1 MSDHSSFDSTSQ
13 TLSSQDSIF
22 QDSTSKNSA
31 SQNSAMQSNPTQD
44 IDDSQMH
51 SVANSAEMLV
61 EPDID
66 ALLDIADEASVTWVR
81 EQEQLDEVI
90 KALEVCGRVALDT
103 EFIKRDTYYPRLA
116 LVQLNT
122 GDHIYLLDAPQLQ
135 LAELWQALSEVD
147 VAIWHACGE
156 DLGIFYLLSGCPPL
170 TNIFDTQIA
179 LSYLTGQL
187 QMGYQQA
194 LDDQLDMHI
203 DKEQS
208 QSDWLQRPLSDE
220 QEQYAID
227 DVRFLPALYLSLEYN
242 LKKQGLYDYVWADC
256 QLYAYELYQTQH
268 VADDAMY
275 LTMADYRY
283 NSQQMA
289 ILQAV
294 ATWREE
300 LARAT
305 NQPRTFVI
313 KKQAVREIITEKPNS
328 MRELAHKTTMHRSML
343 RLYGEELLK
352 VIKEAKNLAPVEHPE
367 CLLPPYRSKNKV
379 LSKAVQQAIDA
390 QAERIGVPA
399 NVLMR
404 KKWLGQL
411 YEVIAFDK
419 DLAELPQGLKGW
431 RNDWVMQTL
440 IPVIK
445 KHKTELQQGM
455 GINV

>member
-1 MSDHSSFDSTSQ
+1 MSDHSDLSASANPF
-13 TLSSQDSIF
+13 LSSKTADSIDKVTHNS
-22 QDSTSKNSA
+22 QPNETIDSNSA
-31 SQNSAMQSNPTQD
+31 VLPS
-44 IDDSQMH
+44 
-51 SVANSAEMLV
+51 

-66 ALLDIADEASVTWVR
+66 ALLDVADELPVTWIK
-81 EQEQLDEVI
+81 QQYQLNEVI
-90 KALEVCGRVALDT
+90 DALESCGRVALDT
-103 EFIKRDTYYPRLA
+103 EFIRRDTYYPRLA

-122 GDHIYLLDAPQLQ
+122 GDHVYLVDAPQLQ
-135 LAELWQALSEVD
+135 LEELWQALSEVD

-208 QSDWLQRPLSDE
+208 QSDWLMRPLSDE

-227 DVRFLPALYLSLEYN
+227 DVRFLPALYLSLEHA
-242 LKKQGLYDYVWADC
+242 LKSQGLFDYVWADC
-256 QLYAYELYQTQH
+256 QLYAHDLYQAQH
-268 VADDAMY
+268 VEDEAMY

-289 ILQAV
+289 TLQAI

-313 KKQAVREIITEKPNS
+313 KKQAVREIITEKPSN
-328 MRELAHKTTMHRSML
+328 MRELAHKTTIHRSML
-343 RLYGEELLK
+343 RLYGDELMK
-352 VIKEAKNLAPVEHPE
+352 VINDAKMLAPVEHPP

-379 LSKAVQQAIDA
+379 LSKAVQEVVDKQSE
-390 QAERIGVPA
+390 QIGVPA

-419 DLAELPQGLKGW
+419 DLDELPQGLKGW
-431 RNDWVMQTL
+431 RNEWVTQIL
-440 IPVIK
+440 IPVIN
-445 KHKTELQQGM
+445 KHKVELKQGM
-455 GINV
+455 GINSK

>member
-1 MSDHSSFDSTSQ
+1 MSNPSLATKIQDDAPTTFSETATINNTDAHSTS
-13 TLSSQDSIF
+13 TALPS
-22 QDSTSKNSA
+22 
-31 SQNSAMQSNPTQD
+31 
-44 IDDSQMH
+44 
-51 SVANSAEMLV
+51 

-66 ALLDIADEASVTWVR
+66 ALLDIADELPITWVH
-81 EQEQLDEVI
+81 EQHQLDEVI
-90 KALEVCGRVALDT
+90 DALQGRGRVALDT

-122 GDHIYLLDAPQLQ
+122 GDHIYLLDAP
-135 LAELWQALSEVD
+135 ELVLSGVWQALSEVD

-156 DLGIFYLLSGCPPL
+156 DLGIFYLLSDCPPL

-208 QSDWLQRPLSDE
+208 QSDWLRRPLSDE

-227 DVRFLPALYLSLEYN
+227 DVRFLPALYLNLEYE

-256 QLYAYELYQTQH
+256 QLYAYELYENQH
-268 VADDAMY
+268 VEDEAMY

-283 NSQQMA
+283 KSQQMA

-294 ATWREE
+294 ATWREQ

-313 KKQAVREIITEKPNS
+313 KKQAVREIITEKPAN

-343 RLYGEELLK
+343 RLYGEELLN
-352 VIKEAKNLAPVEHPE
+352 VIKNARDLHPAEHPD
-367 CLLPPYRSKNKV
+367 LLPAPYRSKNKT
-379 LSKAVQQAIDA
+379 LSKAVQQAIEN
-390 QAERIGVPA
+390 QAEQTGIPA

-404 KKWLGQL
+404 KKWLSQL
-411 YEVIAFDK
+411 YEVIAYNK
-419 DLAELPQGLKGW
+419 DLTNLPKGLQGW
-431 RNDWVMQTL
+431 RHDWVKNIL
-440 IPVIK
+440 IPVIEE
-445 KHKTELQQGM
+445 HKAELQQGM
-455 GINV
+455 GVSA

>member
-1 MSDHSSFDSTSQ
+1 MSNHAVNASNLQEDSSYVVDESVTDESIQ
-13 TLSSQDSIF
+13 ASSGI
-22 QDSTSKNSA
+22 
-31 SQNSAMQSNPTQD
+31 D
-44 IDDSQMH
+44 IDILLET
-51 SVANSAEMLV
+51 AN
-61 EPDID
+61 
-66 ALLDIADEASVTWVR
+66 EAVVTWVR
-81 EQEQLDEVI
+81 EQAQLDEVI
-90 KALEVCGRVALDT
+90 EALATCGRVALDT

-135 LAELWQALSEVD
+135 LGELWQALSQVD

-194 LDDQLDMHI
+194 LADQLEIHI

-220 QEQYAID
+220 QERYAID
-227 DVRFLPALYLSLEYN
+227 DVRFLPALYLQLEDK
-242 LKKQGLYDYVWADC
+242 LKAQGLFDYVWADC
-256 QLYAYELYQTQH
+256 QLYASDLYEAQQ
-268 VADDAMY
+268 VEDDAMY

-283 NSQQMA
+283 TSEQMA
-289 ILQAV
+289 ILKAV
-294 ATWREE
+294 ATWREG

-328 MRELAHKTTMHRSML
+328 MRELAHKTTIHRSML

-352 VIKEAKNLAPVEHPE
+352 VIRDAKNLSPTEYPA

-379 LSKAVQQAIDA
+379 LSKAVQQAIDEHA
-390 QAERIGVPA
+390 KVLGIPA

-411 YEVIAFDK
+411 YEVIAFDQ
-419 DLAELPQGLKGW
+419 DMSNLPQGLKGW
-431 RNDWVMQTL
+431 RNEWVIQTL
-440 IPVIK
+440 IPVIE
-445 KHKTELQQGM
+445 KHKAELQQGM
-455 GINV
+455 GIRV

>member
-1 MSDHSSFDSTSQ
+1 MYNTASLES
-13 TLSSQDSIF
+13 
-22 QDSTSKNSA
+22 N
-31 SQNSAMQSNPTQD
+31 SQNALFADPIKQSSNTTASAALP
-44 IDDSQMH
+44 
-51 SVANSAEMLV
+51 A

-66 ALLDIADEASVTWVR
+66 ALLDIADEVTITWVR
-81 EQEQLDEVI
+81 QQSGLEEVI
-90 KALEVCGRVALDT
+90 QALATCGRVALDT

-116 LVQLNT
+116 LVQLNI
-122 GDHIYLLDAPQLQ
+122 GDHVYLLDAPQLQ
-135 LAELWQALSEVD
+135 LEDFWQALRKVD

-203 DKEQS
+203 DKEHS

-227 DVRFLPALYLSLEYN
+227 DVRFLPALYLSLEYE
-242 LKKQGLYDYVWADC
+242 LKKQGLYEYVWEDC
-256 QLYAYELYQTQH
+256 QLYASDLY
-268 VADDAMY
+268 DAQNVEDEQMY

-283 NSQQMA
+283 TSEQMA

-313 KKQAVREIITEKPNS
+313 KKQAVREIITEKPSN

-352 VIKEAKNLAPVEHPE
+352 VIKDAKNLHPAE
-367 CLLPPYRSKNKV
+367 YPDCLLPPYRSKNKV
-379 LSKAVQQAIDA
+379 LSKAVQQAIDD
-390 QAERIGVPA
+390 QAETIGVPA

-419 DLAELPQGLKGW
+419 DISELPEGLKGW
-431 RNDWVMQTL
+431 RKDWVMQTFIPL
-440 IPVIK
+440 IEA
-445 KHKTELQQGM
+445 HKTELQQGM

>member
-1 MSDHSSFDSTSQ
+1 VSDHSD
-13 TLSSQDSIF
+13 LSASANSSSSSETADSINVTDNS
-22 QDSTSKNSA
+22 QPNKSPDSNSA
-31 SQNSAMQSNPTQD
+31 VLLS
-44 IDDSQMH
+44 
-51 SVANSAEMLV
+51 EL
-61 EPDID
+61 DID
-66 ALLDIADEASVTWVR
+66 ALLDVADDLPVTWIK
-81 EQEQLDEVI
+81 EQYQLDEVI
-90 KALEVCGRVALDT
+90 DALEGCGRVALDT

-122 GDHIYLLDAPQLQ
+122 GGHIYLVDAPQLQ
-135 LAELWQALSEVD
+135 LNELWQALSEVD

-208 QSDWLQRPLSDE
+208 QSDWLMRPLSDE

-227 DVRFLPALYLSLEYN
+227 DVRFLPALYLSLEHA
-242 LKKQGLYDYVWADC
+242 LKSQGLFDYVWADC
-256 QLYAYELYQTQH
+256 QLYAHDLYQAQH
-268 VADDAMY
+268 VEDEAMY

-294 ATWREE
+294 ATWREG

-313 KKQAVREIITEKPNS
+313 KKQAVREIITEKPSN
-328 MRELAHKTTMHRSML
+328 MRELAHKTTIHRSML
-343 RLYGEELLK
+343 RLYGDELMK
-352 VIKEAKNLAPVEHPE
+352 VINDAKMLAPVEHPL

-379 LSKAVQQAIDA
+379 LSKAVQEAVDKQSE
-390 QAERIGVPA
+390 QIGVPA

-419 DLAELPQGLKGW
+419 DLGELPQGLKGW
-431 RNDWVMQTL
+431 RNEWVTQIL
-440 IPVIK
+440 IPVLRCIK
-445 KHKTELQQGM
+445 L
-455 GINV
+455 N

>member
-1 MSDHSSFDSTSQ
+1 MSNHAVNASNLQEDSS
-13 TLSSQDSIF
+13 SSYVVDESVTDESI
-22 QDSTSKNSA
+22 QA
-31 SQNSAMQSNPTQD
+31 SSGID
-44 IDDSQMH
+44 IDILLET
-51 SVANSAEMLV
+51 AN
-61 EPDID
+61 
-66 ALLDIADEASVTWVR
+66 EAVVTWVR
-81 EQEQLDEVI
+81 EQDQLDEVI
-90 KALEVCGRVALDT
+90 DVLATCGRVALDT

-135 LAELWQALSEVD
+135 LGELWQALSQVD

-194 LDDQLDMHI
+194 LADQLEIHI

-220 QEQYAID
+220 QERYAID
-227 DVRFLPALYLSLEYN
+227 DVRFLPALYLQLEDK
-242 LKKQGLYDYVWADC
+242 LKAQGLFDYVWADC
-256 QLYAYELYQTQH
+256 QLYASDLYEAQH
-268 VADDAMY
+268 VEDDAMY

-283 NSQQMA
+283 TSEQMA
-289 ILQAV
+289 ILKAV
-294 ATWREE
+294 ATWREG

-328 MRELAHKTTMHRSML
+328 MRELAHKTTIHRSML

-352 VIKEAKNLAPVEHPE
+352 VIRDAKNLSPTEYPA

-379 LSKAVQQAIDA
+379 LSKAVQQAIDEHA
-390 QAERIGVPA
+390 KVLGIPA

-411 YEVIAFDK
+411 YEVIAFDQ
-419 DLAELPQGLKGW
+419 DMSNLPQGLKGW
-431 RNDWVMQTL
+431 RNEWVIQTL
-440 IPVIK
+440 IPVIE
-445 KHKTELQQGM
+445 KHKAELQQGM
-455 GINV
+455 GIRV

>member
-1 MSDHSSFDSTSQ
+1 MSDHSLASNAQSHHSH
-13 TLSSQDSIF
+13 SSITTDNIVTTDSI
-22 QDSTSKNSA
+22 
-31 SQNSAMQSNPTQD
+31 QNSSHHTAPK
-44 IDDSQMH
+44 DS
-51 SVANSAEMLV
+51 VCANDASIMLPS

-66 ALLDIADEASVTWVR
+66 ALLDAADELPVTWIK
-81 EQEQLDEVI
+81 QQYQLNEVI
-90 KALEVCGRVALDT
+90 DALDGCGRVALDT

-116 LVQLNT
+116 LVQINT

-135 LAELWQALSEVD
+135 LGELWQALSEVD

-156 DLGIFYLLSGCPPL
+156 DLGIFYLLSDCPPL

-203 DKEQS
+203 DKAHS
-208 QSDWLQRPLSDE
+208 QSDWLKRPLSDE

-227 DVRFLPALYLSLEYN
+227 DVRFLPALYLSIEHA
-242 LKKQGLYDYVWADC
+242 LKSQGLYDYVWADC
-256 QLYAYELYQTQH
+256 QLYAHELYKAQN
-268 VADDAMY
+268 VEDEDMY

-283 NSQQMA
+283 TAEQMA

-313 KKQAVREIITEKPNS
+313 KKQAVREIITEKPSN
-328 MRELAHKTTMHRSML
+328 MRELAHKTTIHRSML
-343 RLYGEELLK
+343 RLYGDELMT
-352 VIKEAKNLAPVEHPE
+352 VINKAKMLSPTEYPA

-379 LSKAVQQAIDA
+379 LSKAVEVAI
-390 QAERIGVPA
+390 AERAEQIGVPE

-419 DLAELPQGLKGW
+419 DLSELPQRLTDW
-431 RNDWVMQTL
+431 RYEWVTQTL
-440 IPVIK
+440 IPVIEM
-445 KHKTELQQGM
+445 HKTELQQGM

>member
-1 MSDHSSFDSTSQ
+1 MSNNASLASTA
-13 TLSSQDSIF
+13 
-22 QDSTSKNSA
+22 ST
-31 SQNSAMQSNPTQD
+31 QSNRADNTAATDDASKQSINTD
-44 IDDSQMH
+44 IASTA
-51 SVANSAEMLV
+51 VPP
-61 EPDID
+61 EPNID
-66 ALLDIADEASVTWVR
+66 ALLDIADEVAITWVR
-81 EQEQLDEVI
+81 EQDGLAEVI
-90 KALEVCGRVALDT
+90 DALATCGRVALDT

-122 GDHIYLLDAPQLQ
+122 GNHVYLLDALQLQ
-135 LAELWQALSEVD
+135 LADFWQALSEVD

-227 DVRFLPALYLSLEYN
+227 DVRFLPALYLSLEYE
-242 LKKQGLYDYVWADC
+242 LKKQGLFEYVWADC
-256 QLYAYELYQTQH
+256 QLYASDLYDAQH
-268 VADDAMY
+268 VEDEAMY

-289 ILQAV
+289 ILKAV

-300 LARAT
+300 LARST

-313 KKQAVREIITEKPNS
+313 KKQAVREIITEKPTS

-352 VIKEAKNLAPVEHPE
+352 VIKEAKNLHPAE
-367 CLLPPYRSKNKV
+367 YPDCLLPPYRSKNKV
-379 LSKAVQQAIDA
+379 LSKAVQQAIDE
-390 QAERIGVPA
+390 QAEAIGVPA

-419 DLAELPQGLKGW
+419 DLSKLPEGLKGW
-431 RNDWVMQTL
+431 RNEWVTQTL
-440 IPVIK
+440 IPVIE

-455 GINV
+455 GVK

>member
-1 MSDHSSFDSTSQ
+1 MSNHVPTASSAAT
-13 TLSSQDSIF
+13 
-22 QDSTSKNSA
+22 
-31 SQNSAMQSNPTQD
+31 QSNLADNTAA
-44 IDDSQMH
+44 IDDSSKQ
-51 SVANSAEMLV
+51 SVNTEIASAAV
-61 EPDID
+61 PPEPNID
-66 ALLDIADEASVTWVR
+66 ALLDIADEVAITWVR
-81 EQEQLDEVI
+81 EQDGLAEVI
-90 KALEVCGRVALDT
+90 DALATCGRVALDT

-135 LAELWQALSEVD
+135 LGDFWQALSEVD

-194 LDDQLDMHI
+194 LDDQLEMHI

-227 DVRFLPALYLSLEYN
+227 DVRFLPALYLSLEYE
-242 LKKQGLYDYVWADC
+242 LKKQGLFEYVWADC
-256 QLYAYELYQTQH
+256 QLYASDLYDAQH
-268 VADDAMY
+268 VEDEAMY

-289 ILQAV
+289 ILKGV

-300 LARAT
+300 LARST

-313 KKQAVREIITEKPNS
+313 KKQAVREIITEKPSN

-352 VIKEAKNLAPVEHPE
+352 VIKEAKNLHPAE
-367 CLLPPYRSKNKV
+367 YPDCLLPPYRSKNKV
-379 LSKAVQQAIDA
+379 LSKAVQQAIDE
-390 QAERIGVPA
+390 QAEAIGVPA

-419 DLAELPQGLKGW
+419 NLSELPEGLKGW
-431 RNDWVMQTL
+431 RNEWVTQTL
-440 IPVIK
+440 IPVIN

>member
-1 MSDHSSFDSTSQ
+1 MSNHVSKASSTS
-13 TLSSQDSIF
+13 TV
-22 QDSTSKNSA
+22 ST
-31 SQNSAMQSNPTQD
+31 QSNNLENAVSYDNLAQQATNVATQ
-44 IDDSQMH
+44 
-51 SVANSAEMLV
+51 SADLPP
-61 EPDID
+61 EPNID
-66 ALLDIADEASVTWVR
+66 ALLDAADDAAVTWVR
-81 EQEQLDEVI
+81 KQDDLAEVI
-90 KALEVCGRVALDT
+90 EALATCGRVALDT

-122 GDHIYLLDAPQLQ
+122 GNHVYLLDAPQLQ
-135 LAELWQALSEVD
+135 LAELWEALAKVD
-147 VAIWHACGE
+147 LAIWHACGE
-156 DLGIFYLLSGCPPL
+156 DLGIFYLLSDCPPL

-227 DVRFLPALYLSLEYN
+227 DVRFLPALYLSLEYE
-242 LKKQGLYDYVWADC
+242 LKKQGLFEYVWADC
-256 QLYAYELYQTQH
+256 QLYASDLYDAQH
-268 VADDAMY
+268 VADDEMY

-283 NSQQMA
+283 TSEQMA

-313 KKQAVREIITEKPNS
+313 KKQAVREIITEKPSN

-352 VIKEAKNLAPVEHPE
+352 VIKEAKNLHPAEHPD

-404 KKWLGQL
+404 KKWLAQL

-419 DLAELPQGLKGW
+419 DLSELPEGLKGW
-431 RNDWVMQTL
+431 RNEWVMQTL
-440 IPVIK
+440 IPVIEE
-445 KHKTELQQGM
+445 HKTELQQGM
-455 GINV
+455 GINVR

>member
-1 MSDHSSFDSTSQ
+1 MSNSSLTTLTTSQ
-13 TLSSQDSIF
+13 DDIATDNNTIKPLDNPAI
-22 QDSTSKNSA
+22 SA
-31 SQNSAMQSNPTQD
+31 SNALPTK
-44 IDDSQMH
+44 
-51 SVANSAEMLV
+51 
-61 EPDID
+61 PDID
-66 ALLDIADEASVTWVR
+66 ALLDSADELPVTWIK
-81 EQEQLDEVI
+81 EQSQLTPVI
-90 KALEVCGRVALDT
+90 EALKSCGRVALDT

-116 LVQLNT
+116 LVQINV
-122 GDHIYLLDAPQLQ
+122 GEHIYLLDAPQLQ
-135 LAELWQALSEVD
+135 LQDVWQALSAVD

-156 DLGIFYLLSGCPPL
+156 DLGIFYLLSDCPPL

-208 QSDWLQRPLSDE
+208 QSDWLRRPLSDE

-227 DVRFLPALYLSLEYN
+227 DVRFLPALYLSLEYE
-242 LKKQGLYDYVWADC
+242 LKKQGLYEYVWADC
-256 QLYAYELYQTQH
+256 QLYAQELYDSQQ
-268 VADDAMY
+268 VADEDMY

-283 NSQQMA
+283 DTQQMA

-294 ATWREE
+294 ASWREQ

-313 KKQAVREIITEKPNS
+313 KKQAVREIITEKPKS

-352 VIKEAKNLAPVEHPE
+352 EIKQAQQLAPAERPPR
-367 CLLPPYRSKNKV
+367 LPAPYRSKNKA
-379 LSKAVQQAIDA
+379 LSKAVQHATQI
-390 QAERIGVPA
+390 QAEKIGIPA

-404 KKWLGQL
+404 KKWLHQL
-411 YEVIAFDK
+411 YEVIAYDK
-419 DLAELPQGLKGW
+419 DLADLPEGLQGW
-431 RNDWVMQTL
+431 RHEWVMQTL
-440 IPVIK
+440 IPVIEE
-445 KHKTELQQGM
+445 HKAELKQGM
-455 GINV
+455 GVKG

>member
-1 MSDHSSFDSTSQ
+1 MSNHISTAVTPSNHSKPAATADEP
-13 TLSSQDSIF
+13 
-22 QDSTSKNSA
+22 
-31 SQNSAMQSNPTQD
+31 AMPVNTGAG
-44 IDDSQMH
+44 
-51 SVANSAEMLV
+51 SVDLPPK
-61 EPDID
+61 PDID
-66 ALLDIADEASVTWVR
+66 ALLDIAEDADVTWVR
-81 EQEQLDEVI
+81 EQEGLADVI
-90 KALEVCGRVALDT
+90 EALATCGRVALDT

-122 GDHIYLLDAPQLQ
+122 GDHIYLLDAPRLQ
-135 LAELWQALSEVD
+135 LDEFWQALMKVD

-227 DVRFLPALYLSLEYN
+227 DVRFLPALYLSLEYE
-242 LKKQGLYDYVWADC
+242 LKKQDLFDYVWADC
-256 QLYAYELYQTQH
+256 QLYASDLYDAQH
-268 VADDAMY
+268 VADDEMY

-283 NSQQMA
+283 TSEQMA

-313 KKQAVREIITEKPNS
+313 KKQAVREIITEKPSS

-352 VIKEAKNLAPVEHPE
+352 VIKEAKNLHPAEHPA

-379 LSKAVQQAIDA
+379 LSKAVQQAIDTH
-390 QAERIGVPA
+390 AEKIGVPA

-404 KKWLGQL
+404 KKWLAQL
-411 YEVIAFDK
+411 YEIIAFDK
-419 DLAELPQGLKGW
+419 DLTELPEGLKGW
-431 RNDWVMQTL
+431 RNEWVMQTL

-445 KHKTELQQGM
+445 GHKTELQQGM
-455 GINV
+455 GIKA

>member
-1 MSDHSSFDSTSQ
+1 MSNNASLASTA
-13 TLSSQDSIF
+13 
-22 QDSTSKNSA
+22 ST
-31 SQNSAMQSNPTQD
+31 QSNRADNTAATDDASKQSINTD
-44 IDDSQMH
+44 IASTA
-51 SVANSAEMLV
+51 VPP
-61 EPDID
+61 EPNID
-66 ALLDIADEASVTWVR
+66 ALLDIADEVAITWVR
-81 EQEQLDEVI
+81 EQDGLAEVI
-90 KALEVCGRVALDT
+90 DALATCGRVALDT

-122 GDHIYLLDAPQLQ
+122 GNHVYLLDAPQLQ
-135 LAELWQALSEVD
+135 LADFWQALSEVD

-227 DVRFLPALYLSLEYN
+227 DVRFLPALYLSLEYE
-242 LKKQGLYDYVWADC
+242 LKKQGLFEYVWADC
-256 QLYAYELYQTQH
+256 QLYASDLYDAQH
-268 VADDAMY
+268 VEDEAMY

-289 ILQAV
+289 ILKAV

-300 LARAT
+300 LARST

-313 KKQAVREIITEKPNS
+313 KKQAVREIITEKPTS

-352 VIKEAKNLAPVEHPE
+352 VIKEAKNLHPAE
-367 CLLPPYRSKNKV
+367 YPDCLLPPYRSKNKV
-379 LSKAVQQAIDA
+379 LSKAVQQAIDE
-390 QAERIGVPA
+390 QAEAIGVPA

-419 DLAELPQGLKGW
+419 DLSKLPEGLKGW
-431 RNDWVMQTL
+431 RNEWVTQTL
-440 IPVIK
+440 IPVIE

-455 GINV
+455 GVK

>member
-1 MSDHSSFDSTSQ
+1 VSNTAPTESNLQNTF
-13 TLSSQDSIF
+13 
-22 QDSTSKNSA
+22 SA
-31 SQNSAMQSNPTQD
+31 DEVQ
-44 IDDSQMH
+44 H
-51 SVANSAEMLV
+51 SVNPAKLVDLPV

-66 ALLDIADEASVTWVR
+66 ALLDIADEVAVTWVR
-81 EQEQLDEVI
+81 KQSQLDEVI
-90 KALEVCGRVALDT
+90 EALATCGRVALDT

-116 LVQLNT
+116 LIQLNT
-122 GDHIYLLDAPQLQ
+122 GNHVYLLDAPQLQ
-135 LAELWQALSEVD
+135 LSELWQALMKVD

-194 LDDQLDMHI
+194 LDEQLDMHI

-227 DVRFLPALYLSLEYN
+227 DVRFLPALYLSLEYA
-242 LKKQGLYDYVWADC
+242 LKSQGLYEYVWEDC
-256 QLYAYELYQTQH
+256 QLYANDLYDAQN
-268 VADDAMY
+268 VADEQMY

-283 NSQQMA
+283 SSEQMA

-300 LARAT
+300 LARST

-313 KKQAVREIITEKPNS
+313 KKQAVREIITEKPNT
-328 MRELAHKTTMHRSML
+328 MRELAHKTTIHRSML

-352 VIKEAKNLAPVEHPE
+352 VIKEAKNLHPAE
-367 CLLPPYRSKNKV
+367 YPDCLLPPYRSKNKV
-379 LSKAVQQAIDA
+379 LSKAVQQAIDD
-390 QAERIGVPA
+390 QAKVTGVPA

-419 DLAELPQGLKGW
+419 DISELPQGLKGW
-431 RNDWVMQTL
+431 RHDWVMHTF
-440 IPVIK
+440 IPVIEA
-445 KHKTELQQGM
+445 HKIELQQGM

>member
-1 MSDHSSFDSTSQ
+1 MSNTQAQSNASDTANGLSQSSGHTETISADITSQ
-13 TLSSQDSIF
+13 PEVNTLDS
-22 QDSTSKNSA
+22 NA
-31 SQNSAMQSNPTQD
+31 
-44 IDDSQMH
+44 
-51 SVANSAEMLV
+51 
-61 EPDID
+61 PDID
-66 ALLDIADEASVTWVR
+66 VLLDVADAVDITWVR
-81 EQEQLDEVI
+81 KQNELDKVI
-90 KALEVCGRVALDT
+90 ADLATCGRVALDT

-122 GDHIYLLDAPQLQ
+122 GRHVYLLDAPELQ
-135 LAELWQALSEVD
+135 LDELWEALRQVD

-194 LDDQLDMHI
+194 LADQLDMHI
-203 DKEQS
+203 DKEHS
-208 QSDWLQRPLSDE
+208 QSDWLQRPLTDE

-227 DVRFLPALYLSLEYN
+227 DVRYLPALYLSIEHA
-242 LKKQGLYDYVWADC
+242 LKSQGLYEYVWADC
-256 QLYAYELYQTQH
+256 QLYASDLYDLQH
-268 VADDAMY
+268 VEDDAMY

-283 NSQQMA
+283 TSQQMA
-289 ILQAV
+289 ILKGV

-305 NQPRTFVI
+305 NQPRTFII
-313 KKQAVREIITEKPNS
+313 KKQAVREIVTEKPNS

-352 VIKEAKNLAPVEHPE
+352 IIRNAKNLSPAEHPD
-367 CLLPPYRSKNKV
+367 CLVPPYRSKNKV
-379 LSKAVQQAIDA
+379 LSKAVQQAIEDHA
-390 QAERIGVPA
+390 RAIGVPA
-399 NVLMR
+399 SVLMR

-411 YEVIAFDK
+411 YEVIALDK
-419 DLAELPQGLKGW
+419 NLSELPQGLKGW
-431 RNDWVMQTL
+431 RNDWVVQTL

-455 GINV
+455 GIR

>member
-1 MSDHSSFDSTSQ
+1 MSNHAPTASTAA
-13 TLSSQDSIF
+13 I
-22 QDSTSKNSA
+22 
-31 SQNSAMQSNPTQD
+31 QSNLADNINVAASDDLLEPSINSKIESAD
-44 IDDSQMH
+44 IPS
-51 SVANSAEMLV
+51 
-61 EPDID
+61 EPDIE
-66 ALLDIADEASVTWVR
+66 ALLDSADEAAVTWVR
-81 EQEQLDEVI
+81 EQNGLAEVI
-90 KALEVCGRVALDT
+90 DALATCGRVALDT

-122 GDHIYLLDAPQLQ
+122 GNHIYLLDAPQLQ
-135 LAELWQALSEVD
+135 LTELWQALAKVD

-227 DVRFLPALYLSLEYN
+227 DVRFLPSLYLSLEYA

-256 QLYAYELYQTQH
+256 QLYASDLYDAQH
-268 VADDAMY
+268 VEDNAMY

-283 NSQQMA
+283 TSQQMA

-300 LARAT
+300 LARST

-313 KKQAVREIITEKPNS
+313 KKQAVREIITEKPSN

-352 VIKEAKNLAPVEHPE
+352 VINQAKNLHPAE
-367 CLLPPYRSKNKV
+367 YPDCLLPPYRSKNKV
-379 LSKAVQQAIDA
+379 LSKAVQQAIDDHA
-390 QAERIGVPA
+390 RAIGVPD

-419 DLAELPQGLKGW
+419 ELSELPEGLKGW
-431 RNDWVMQTL
+431 RNDWVMNIL

-455 GINV
+455 GINVR

>member
-1 MSDHSSFDSTSQ
+1 MSNHVSNASTHSNTQDDACVANDDG
-13 TLSSQDSIF
+13 SSQPLN
-22 QDSTSKNSA
+22 TSVDLA
-31 SQNSAMQSNPTQD
+31 VLPPQ
-44 IDDSQMH
+44 
-51 SVANSAEMLV
+51 
-61 EPDID
+61 PDID
-66 ALLDIADEASVTWVR
+66 ALLDIADDAAVTWVR
-81 EQEQLDEVI
+81 EQSGLAQVI
-90 KALEVCGRVALDT
+90 NALATCGRVALDT

-208 QSDWLQRPLSDE
+208 QSDWLQRPLSEE

-227 DVRFLPALYLSLEYN
+227 DVRFLPALYLNLEYE

-256 QLYAYELYQTQH
+256 QLYASDLYNTQH
-268 VADDAMY
+268 VEDDAMY

-289 ILQAV
+289 ILKGV

-352 VIKEAKNLAPVEHPE
+352 VIKDAKSLPPAEHPD

-379 LSKAVQQAIDA
+379 LSKAVQQAIDDQA
-390 QAERIGVPA
+390 QKIGVPA

-404 KKWLGQL
+404 KKWLAQL
-411 YEVIAFDK
+411 YEVVAFNK
-419 DLAELPQGLKGW
+419 GISELPQGLKGW
-431 RNDWVMQTL
+431 RNHWIVHTL
-440 IPVIK
+440 IPVIE

-455 GINV
+455 GVHA

>member
-1 MSDHSSFDSTSQ
+1 MSDLSAVNSTSQ
-13 TLSSQDSIF
+13 AHASQTYYA
-22 QDSTSKNSA
+22 QDSTSSSHSIVGVDE
-31 SQNSAMQSNPTQD
+31 SQIGTTNNLAAVP
-44 IDDSQMH
+44 
-51 SVANSAEMLV
+51 AK
-61 EPDID
+61 PDID
-66 ALLDIADEASVTWVR
+66 ALLDIAEAASVTWVR
-81 EQEQLDEVI
+81 KQEQLAQVI

-122 GDHIYLLDAPQLQ
+122 GNHIYLLDAPQLQ
-135 LAELWQALSEVD
+135 LAELWQALGDVE

-227 DVRFLPALYLSLEYN
+227 DVRFLPALYLSLEYE
-242 LKKQGLYDYVWADC
+242 LKKQGLFDYVWADC
-256 QLYAYELYQTQH
+256 QLYAYELYQAQH
-268 VADDAMY
+268 VADDDMY

-294 ATWREE
+294 ATWREQ

-313 KKQAVREIITEKPNS
+313 KKQAVREIITEKPTN

-352 VIKEAKNLAPVEHPE
+352 VIKEAKNLHPAEHPD
-367 CLLPPYRSKNKV
+367 LLPPPYRSKNKV
-379 LSKAVQQAIDA
+379 LSKAVQQTIEA
-390 QAERIGVPA
+390 QAEKIGVPA

-404 KKWLGQL
+404 KKWLSQL
-411 YEVIAFDK
+411 YEVIAYNK

-431 RNDWVMQTL
+431 RNEWVMQTL
-440 IPVIK
+440 IPVIEA
-445 KHKTELQQGM
+445 HKAELHQGM
-455 GINV
+455 GITIS

>member
-1 MSDHSSFDSTSQ
+1 MSNHVSTASSAPTASTQ
-13 TLSSQDSIF
+13 SSTPKSAVSDDNLVKQAI
-22 QDSTSKNSA
+22 NSD
-31 SQNSAMQSNPTQD
+31 TQ
-44 IDDSQMH
+44 
-51 SVANSAEMLV
+51 AAALPP

-66 ALLDIADEASVTWVR
+66 ALLDAADEAAVTWVR
-81 EQEQLDEVI
+81 KQEDLAEVI
-90 KALEVCGRVALDT
+90 EALATCGRVALDT

-122 GDHIYLLDAPQLQ
+122 GNHVYLLDAPQLQ
-135 LAELWQALSEVD
+135 LAELWQALVKVD

-156 DLGIFYLLSGCPPL
+156 DLGIFYLLSDCPPL

-179 LSYLTGQL
+179 LAYLTGQL

-208 QSDWLQRPLSDE
+208 QSDWLQRPLSYE

-227 DVRFLPALYLSLEYN
+227 DVRFLPALYLSLEYE
-242 LKKQGLYDYVWADC
+242 LKKKGLFEYVWADC
-256 QLYAYELYQTQH
+256 QLYASDLYDAQH
-268 VADDAMY
+268 VADDEMY

-283 NSQQMA
+283 TSEQMA

-313 KKQAVREIITEKPNS
+313 KKQAVREIITEKPSS

-352 VIKEAKNLAPVEHPE
+352 VIKEATNLHPAEHPD
-367 CLLPPYRSKNKV
+367 CLLPPYRSKNKI
-379 LSKAVQQAIDA
+379 LSKAVQQAIDK
-390 QAERIGVPA
+390 QAEEIGVPA

-404 KKWLGQL
+404 KKWLAQL

-419 DLAELPQGLKGW
+419 DLSELPEGLKGW

-440 IPVIK
+440 IPVIEE
-445 KHKTELQQGM
+445 HKTELQQGM
-455 GINV
+455 GVNVR

>member
-1 MSDHSSFDSTSQ
+1 MSNTQAQSNASDTANGLSQSAGHTETISADITSQ
-13 TLSSQDSIF
+13 PEVDTL
-22 QDSTSKNSA
+22 
-31 SQNSAMQSNPTQD
+31 D
-44 IDDSQMH
+44 IN
-51 SVANSAEMLV
+51 A
-61 EPDID
+61 PDID
-66 ALLDIADEASVTWVR
+66 ALLDVADAVDITWVR
-81 EQEQLDEVI
+81 KQNELDKVI
-90 KALEVCGRVALDT
+90 ADLATCGRVALDT

-122 GDHIYLLDAPQLQ
+122 GRHVYLLDAPELQ
-135 LAELWQALSEVD
+135 LDELWEALRQVD

-194 LDDQLDMHI
+194 LADQLDMHI
-203 DKEQS
+203 DKEHS
-208 QSDWLQRPLSDE
+208 QSDWLQRPLTDE

-227 DVRFLPALYLSLEYN
+227 DVRYLPALYLSIEHA
-242 LKKQGLYDYVWADC
+242 LKSQGLYEYVWADC
-256 QLYAYELYQTQH
+256 QLYASDLYDLQH
-268 VADDAMY
+268 VEDEAMY

-289 ILQAV
+289 ILKGV

-305 NQPRTFVI
+305 NQPRTFII
-313 KKQAVREIITEKPNS
+313 KKQAVREIVTEKPNS

-352 VIKEAKNLAPVEHPE
+352 IIRNAKNLSPAEHPD
-367 CLLPPYRSKNKV
+367 CLVPPYRSKNKV
-379 LSKAVQQAIDA
+379 LSKAVQQAIDDHA
-390 QAERIGVPA
+390 RAIGVPA
-399 NVLMR
+399 SVLMR

-411 YEVIAFDK
+411 YEVIALDK
-419 DLAELPQGLKGW
+419 NLSELPQGLKGW
-431 RNDWVMQTL
+431 RNDWVVQTL

-455 GINV
+455 GIR

>member
-1 MSDHSSFDSTSQ
+1 MSDHLNSEF
-13 TLSSQDSIF
+13 SSQA
-22 QDSTSKNSA
+22 A
-31 SQNSAMQSNPTQD
+31 SQSEPFITTDFAPDAVVNTQPA
-44 IDDSQMH
+44 H
-51 SVANSAEMLV
+51 SETLPP

-66 ALLDIADEASVTWVR
+66 ALLDMADELPITWVR
-81 EQEQLDEVI
+81 EQYQLDEVI
-90 KALEVCGRVALDT
+90 DALEFCGRVALDT

-135 LAELWQALSEVD
+135 LGDFWQAVSEVD
-147 VAIWHACGE
+147 IAIWHACGE
-156 DLGIFYLLSGCPPL
+156 DLGIFYLLSDCPPL

-208 QSDWLQRPLSDE
+208 QSDWLRRPLSDE

-227 DVRFLPALYLSLEYN
+227 DVRYLPALYLTIEHA
-242 LKKQGLYDYVWADC
+242 LKTQGLYDYVWADC
-256 QLYAYELYQTQH
+256 QLYASELYELQH
-268 VADDAMY
+268 VEDEAMY

-289 ILQAV
+289 VLQAV
-294 ATWREE
+294 ATWREA

-313 KKQAVREIITEKPNS
+313 KKQAVREIITEQPATL
-328 MRELAHKTTMHRSML
+328 RELAHKTTIHRSML
-343 RLYGEELLK
+343 RLYGGELLA
-352 VIKEAKNLAPVEHPE
+352 VITEAKTLSAAEHPE

-379 LSKAVQQAIDA
+379 LSKAVQDAITER
-390 QAERIGVPA
+390 AEQIDVPE

-419 DLAELPQGLKGW
+419 GLAALPKGLLGW
-431 RNDWVMQTL
+431 RHDWITQTL
-440 IPVIK
+440 IPVIEA
-445 KHKTELQQGM
+445 HKSELQQGM
-455 GINV
+455 GISV

>member
-1 MSDHSSFDSTSQ
+1 VSNNASLASTA
-13 TLSSQDSIF
+13 
-22 QDSTSKNSA
+22 ST
-31 SQNSAMQSNPTQD
+31 QSNRADNTAATDDASKQSINTD
-44 IDDSQMH
+44 IAST
-51 SVANSAEMLV
+51 ALPP
-61 EPDID
+61 EPNID
-66 ALLDIADEASVTWVR
+66 ALLDIADEVAITWVR
-81 EQEQLDEVI
+81 EQDGLAEVI
-90 KALEVCGRVALDT
+90 DALATCGRVALDT

-122 GDHIYLLDAPQLQ
+122 GNHVYLLDAPQLQ
-135 LAELWQALSEVD
+135 LADFWQALSEVD

-227 DVRFLPALYLSLEYN
+227 DVRFLPALYLSLEYE
-242 LKKQGLYDYVWADC
+242 LKKQGLFEYVWADC
-256 QLYAYELYQTQH
+256 QLYASDLYDAQH
-268 VADDAMY
+268 VEDEAMY

-289 ILQAV
+289 ILKAV

-300 LARAT
+300 LARST

-313 KKQAVREIITEKPNS
+313 KKQAVREIITEKPTS

-352 VIKEAKNLAPVEHPE
+352 VIKEAKNLHPAE
-367 CLLPPYRSKNKV
+367 YPDCLLPPYRSKNKV
-379 LSKAVQQAIDA
+379 LSKAVQQAIDE
-390 QAERIGVPA
+390 QAEAIGVPA

-419 DLAELPQGLKGW
+419 DLSKLPEGLKGW
-431 RNDWVMQTL
+431 RNEWVTQTL
-440 IPVIK
+440 IPVIE

-455 GINV
+455 GVK

>member
-1 MSDHSSFDSTSQ
+1 M
-13 TLSSQDSIF
+13 
-22 QDSTSKNSA
+22 
-31 SQNSAMQSNPTQD
+31 PP
-44 IDDSQMH
+44 
-51 SVANSAEMLV
+51 
-61 EPDID
+61 EPNID
-66 ALLDIADEASVTWVR
+66 ALLDIADEVAITWVR
-81 EQEQLDEVI
+81 EQDGLAEVI
-90 KALEVCGRVALDT
+90 DALATCGRVALDT

-122 GDHIYLLDAPQLQ
+122 GNHVYLLDAPQLQ
-135 LAELWQALSEVD
+135 LADFWQALSEVD

-227 DVRFLPALYLSLEYN
+227 DVRFLPALYLSLEYE
-242 LKKQGLYDYVWADC
+242 LKKQGLFEYVWADC
-256 QLYAYELYQTQH
+256 QLYASDLYDAQH
-268 VADDAMY
+268 VEDEAMY

-289 ILQAV
+289 ILKAW

-300 LARAT
+300 LARST

-313 KKQAVREIITEKPNS
+313 KKQAVREIITEKPTS

-352 VIKEAKNLAPVEHPE
+352 VIKEAKNLHPAE
-367 CLLPPYRSKNKV
+367 YPDCLLPPYRSKNKV
-379 LSKAVQQAIDA
+379 LSKAVQQAIDE
-390 QAERIGVPA
+390 QAEAIGVPA

-419 DLAELPQGLKGW
+419 DLSKLPEGLKGW
-431 RNDWVMQTL
+431 RNEWVTQTL
-440 IPVIK
+440 IPVIE

-455 GINV
+455 GVK

>member
-1 MSDHSSFDSTSQ
+1 MSNHAD
-13 TLSSQDSIF
+13 
-22 QDSTSKNSA
+22 NV
-31 SQNSAMQSNPTQD
+31 SNAQEHV
-44 IDDSQMH
+44 S
-51 SVANSAEMLV
+51 NLSAEAIQTSSTG
-61 EPDID
+61 ID
-66 ALLDIADEASVTWVR
+66 TEALLNIANDADVTWVR
-81 EQEQLDEVI
+81 EQDQLDEVI
-90 KALEVCGRVALDT
+90 GALATCGRVALDT

-122 GDHIYLLDAPQLQ
+122 GNHIYLLDAPQLQ
-135 LAELWQALSEVD
+135 LDELWQALSQVD

-194 LDDQLDMHI
+194 LADQLEINI

-227 DVRFLPALYLSLEYN
+227 DVRFLPALYLQLEDK
-242 LKKQGLYDYVWADC
+242 LKAQGLYDYVWADC
-256 QLYAYELYQTQH
+256 QLYASDLYEAQR
-268 VADDAMY
+268 VEDDAMY

-289 ILQAV
+289 ILKAV
-294 ATWREE
+294 ATWREG

-305 NQPRTFVI
+305 NQPRTFI
-313 KKQAVREIITEKPNS
+313 LKKQAVREIVTEKPNS
-328 MRELAHKTTMHRSML
+328 MRELAHKTTIHRSML

-352 VIKEAKNLAPVEHPE
+352 VIREAKNLSPTEHPD

-379 LSKAVQQAIDA
+379 LSKAVQQAIDDHA
-390 QAERIGVPA
+390 RNIGVPA
-399 NVLMR
+399 SVLMR
-404 KKWLGQL
+404 KKWLGHL
-411 YEVIAFDK
+411 YEVIAFDQ
-419 DLAELPQGLKGW
+419 DISNLPQGLKGW
-431 RNDWVMQTL
+431 RNDWVMHTL
-440 IPVIK
+440 IPVIE

-455 GINV
+455 GIR

>member
-1 MSDHSSFDSTSQ
+1 MSDHS
-13 TLSSQDSIF
+13 TLIAQANSSSSVVTTDVTHVFNDTVNNNQPNTAEAS
-22 QDSTSKNSA
+22 NSA
-31 SQNSAMQSNPTQD
+31 VLP
-44 IDDSQMH
+44 
-51 SVANSAEMLV
+51 VK
-61 EPDID
+61 PDID
-66 ALLDIADEASVTWVR
+66 ALLDIADDVVITWVR
-81 EQEQLDEVI
+81 EQYQLEGVI
-90 KALEVCGRVALDT
+90 DALEGCGRVALDT

-116 LVQLNT
+116 LVQLNV
-122 GDHIYLLDAPQLQ
+122 GDHVYLLDAPQLQ
-135 LAELWQALSEVD
+135 LDELWQALIKVD

-179 LSYLTGQL
+179 LSYITGQL

-208 QSDWLQRPLSDE
+208 LSDWLVRPLSDE

-227 DVRFLPALYLSLEYN
+227 DVRFLPALYLNLEYA
-242 LKKQGLYDYVWADC
+242 LKSQGLYDYVWADC
-256 QLYAYELYQTQH
+256 QLYAHDLYKAQH
-268 VADDAMY
+268 VKDESMY

-289 ILQAV
+289 ILKAV

-313 KKQAVREIITEKPNS
+313 KKQAVREIITEKPSN

-343 RLYGEELLK
+343 RLYGDELMK
-352 VIKEAKNLAPVEHPE
+352 VINDAKMLAPVEHPP

-379 LSKAVQQAIDA
+379 LSKAVQEAVDN
-390 QAERIGVPA
+390 QAEKIGIPA
-399 NVLMR
+399 SVLMR

-411 YEVIAFDK
+411 YEVVAFDQEF
-419 DLAELPQGLKGW
+419 AVLPQGLKGW
-431 RNDWVMQTL
+431 RNEWVTQTL

-445 KHKTELQQGM
+445 AHKKELQQGM

>member
-1 MSDHSSFDSTSQ
+1 MSNNTATASTAA
-13 TLSSQDSIF
+13 T
-22 QDSTSKNSA
+22 
-31 SQNSAMQSNPTQD
+31 QSNLADNIAAT
-44 IDDSQMH
+44 DDLLEPSI
-51 SVANSAEMLV
+51 NSKIESADLPP

-66 ALLDIADEASVTWVR
+66 ALLDSADEAAVTWVR
-81 EQEQLDEVI
+81 EQNGLAEVI
-90 KALEVCGRVALDT
+90 DALATCGRVALDT

-122 GDHIYLLDAPQLQ
+122 GNHIYLLDAPQLQ
-135 LAELWQALSEVD
+135 LTELWQALAKVD

-227 DVRFLPALYLSLEYN
+227 DVRFLPALYLSLEYA

-256 QLYAYELYQTQH
+256 QLYASDLYDAQH
-268 VADDAMY
+268 VEDNAMY

-283 NSQQMA
+283 TSQQMA

-300 LARAT
+300 LARST

-313 KKQAVREIITEKPNS
+313 KKQAVREIITEKPSN

-352 VIKEAKNLAPVEHPE
+352 VINQAKNLHPAE
-367 CLLPPYRSKNKV
+367 YPDCLLPPYRSKNKV
-379 LSKAVQQAIDA
+379 LSKAVQQAIDDHA
-390 QAERIGVPA
+390 RAIGVPD

-419 DLAELPQGLKGW
+419 ELSELPEGLKGW
-431 RNDWVMQTL
+431 RSDWVMHTL

-455 GINV
+455 GINVR

>member
-1 MSDHSSFDSTSQ
+1 MSNHAPTASTAA
-13 TLSSQDSIF
+13 I
-22 QDSTSKNSA
+22 
-31 SQNSAMQSNPTQD
+31 QSNLADNIT
-44 IDDSQMH
+44 IAASDDLLES
-51 SVANSAEMLV
+51 SINSTIESADLPS

-66 ALLDIADEASVTWVR
+66 ALLDSADEAAVTWVR
-81 EQEQLDEVI
+81 EQNGLAEVI
-90 KALEVCGRVALDT
+90 DALATCGRVALDT

-116 LVQLNT
+116 LIQLNT
-122 GDHIYLLDAPQLQ
+122 GNHIYLLDAPQLQ
-135 LAELWQALSEVD
+135 LTELWQALAKVD

-227 DVRFLPALYLSLEYN
+227 DVRFLPALYLSLEYA

-256 QLYAYELYQTQH
+256 QLYASDLYDAQH
-268 VADDAMY
+268 VEDSAMY

-283 NSQQMA
+283 TSQQMA

-300 LARAT
+300 LARST

-313 KKQAVREIITEKPNS
+313 KKQAVREIITERPSN

-352 VIKEAKNLAPVEHPE
+352 VINQAKNLHPAE
-367 CLLPPYRSKNKV
+367 FPDCLLPPYRSKNKV
-379 LSKAVQQAIDA
+379 LSKAVQQAIDEHA
-390 QAERIGVPA
+390 RTIGVPA
-399 NVLMR
+399 SVLMR

-419 DLAELPQGLKGW
+419 DLSELPEGLKGW
-431 RNDWVMQTL
+431 RNDWVMNTL

-455 GINV
+455 GINVR

>member
-1 MSDHSSFDSTSQ
+1 MSNHVSKASSTS
-13 TLSSQDSIF
+13 TV
-22 QDSTSKNSA
+22 ST
-31 SQNSAMQSNPTQD
+31 QSNNLENAVSYDNLAQQATNVATQ
-44 IDDSQMH
+44 
-51 SVANSAEMLV
+51 SADLPP
-61 EPDID
+61 EPNID
-66 ALLDIADEASVTWVR
+66 ALLDAADDAAVTWVR
-81 EQEQLDEVI
+81 KQDDLAEVI
-90 KALEVCGRVALDT
+90 EALATCGRVALDT

-122 GDHIYLLDAPQLQ
+122 GNHVYLLDAPQLQ
-135 LAELWQALSEVD
+135 LAELWQALAKVD

-156 DLGIFYLLSGCPPL
+156 DLGIFYLLSDCPPL

-194 LDDQLDMHI
+194 LDEQLDMHI

-208 QSDWLQRPLSDE
+208 QSDWLKRPLSDE

-227 DVRFLPALYLSLEYN
+227 DVRFLPALYLSLEYE
-242 LKKQGLYDYVWADC
+242 LKKQGLFEYVWADC
-256 QLYAYELYQTQH
+256 QLYASDLYDAQH
-268 VADDAMY
+268 VADDEMY

-283 NSQQMA
+283 TSEQMA
-289 ILQAV
+289 LLQAV

-313 KKQAVREIITEKPNS
+313 KKQAVREIITEKPSS

-352 VIKEAKNLAPVEHPE
+352 VIKEAKNLHPAEHPD

-404 KKWLGQL
+404 KKWLAQL

-419 DLAELPQGLKGW
+419 DLSELPEGLKGW
-431 RNDWVMQTL
+431 RNEWVMQTL
-440 IPVIK
+440 IPVIEE
-445 KHKTELQQGM
+445 HKIELQQGM
-455 GINV
+455 GINVR

>member
-1 MSDHSSFDSTSQ
+1 MSNHAPTASTAA
-13 TLSSQDSIF
+13 I
-22 QDSTSKNSA
+22 
-31 SQNSAMQSNPTQD
+31 QSNLAD
-44 IDDSQMH
+44 NINIAASDDLLAPSI
-51 SVANSAEMLV
+51 NSTIESADLPS

-66 ALLDIADEASVTWVR
+66 ALLDSADEAAVTWVR
-81 EQEQLDEVI
+81 EQNGLAEVI
-90 KALEVCGRVALDT
+90 DALATCGRVALDT

-122 GDHIYLLDAPQLQ
+122 GNHVYLLDAPQLQ
-135 LAELWQALSEVD
+135 LTELWQALAKVD

-227 DVRFLPALYLSLEYN
+227 DVRFLPALYLSLEYA

-256 QLYAYELYQTQH
+256 QLYASDLYDAQH
-268 VADDAMY
+268 VEDNAMY

-283 NSQQMA
+283 TSQQMA

-300 LARAT
+300 LARST

-313 KKQAVREIITEKPNS
+313 KKQAVREIITEKPSN

-352 VIKEAKNLAPVEHPE
+352 VINQAKNLHPAE
-367 CLLPPYRSKNKV
+367 YPDCLLPPYRSKNKV
-379 LSKAVQQAIDA
+379 LSKAVQQAIDDHA
-390 QAERIGVPA
+390 RAIGVPD

-419 DLAELPQGLKGW
+419 DLSELPEGLKGW
-431 RNDWVMQTL
+431 RNDWVMNTL

-455 GINV
+455 GINVR